1 MNPRLVASL
10 APRLIATV
18 AVGTAVLL
26 GTAGCSLAATQ
37 ATEIQYSPS
46 DGVNVPD
53 SGPVQVRNALIVAN
67 EEGDEGNLLA
77 ALINTTDESQELVM
91 EYGDDVSET
100 IRLGANETLSLGAD
114 GEDPLEL
121 EDFDALPG
129 TTIPI
134 YFQSGDAEG
143 VLQMVPVLDGSL
155 PYLAPFE
162 P

>member
-67 EEGDEGNLLA
+67 EEGDEGNFLA

-91 EYGDDVSET
+91 EYGDGVSET
-100 IRLGANETLSLGAD
+100 IRLEGGETLSFGTE
-114 GEDPLEL
+114 GEDPLAL
-121 EDFDALPG
+121 EDFEGLPG
-129 TTIPI
+129 TTLPV

>member
-10 APRLIATV
+10 APRLIATA
-18 AVGTAVLL
+18 AVGAAVLL

-67 EEGDEGNLLA
+67 EEGTEGNFLA
-77 ALINTTDESQELVM
+77 ALINRTDEPQELVM
-91 EYGDDVSET
+91 EYGDGGSET
-100 IRLGANETLSLGAD
+100 IRLAAGETLSLGAE
-114 GEDPLEL
+114 GEDPLAL
-121 EDFDALPG
+121 EDLDALPG
-129 TTIPI
+129 TTLPI

>member
-67 EEGDEGNLLA
+67 EEGDEGNFIA

-91 EYGDDVSET
+91 EYGDGVSET
-100 IRLGANETLSLGAD
+100 IRLEAGETLSLGAE
-114 GEDPLEL
+114 GEDPLAL
-121 EDFDALPG
+121 EDFEGLPG
-129 TTIPI
+129 TTLPV